1 MALFTTSAD
10 PLQFYKAILKIANH
24 CLSGRGAVYMETHY
38 LFSEAVASLFE
49 NAGWLSLI
57 RKDISGNNRMV
68 KAVKA

>member
-1 MALFTTSAD
+1 
-10 PLQFYKAILKIANH
+10 
-24 CLSGRGAVYMETHY
+24 METHY
-38 LFSEAVASLFE
+38 LFSEAVASLFD